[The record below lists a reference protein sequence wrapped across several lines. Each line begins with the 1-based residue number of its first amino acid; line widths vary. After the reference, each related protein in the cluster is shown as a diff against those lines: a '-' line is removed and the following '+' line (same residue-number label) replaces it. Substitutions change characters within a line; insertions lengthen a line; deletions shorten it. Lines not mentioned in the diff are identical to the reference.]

1 MSIPDY
7 GKQRHTGQINILF
20 RTLQNIGKGV
30 YKEKGSKFYG
40 YAYPCQSV
48 DTVKQHLER
57 LRKENSGCVHVC
69 YAYCLGSKKEDYR
82 YSDDGEPSNSAG
94 APIYGQIKS
103 FDLTNVLI
111 AVVRYYGGTN
121 LGVGGL
127 INAYRTAAKEAF
139 ENATIVE
146 DEDKME
152 FEINF
157 SYASMPF
164 IMNEI
169 KSSDCII
176 LEQKFD
182 EKPMLKLSVPISNDY
197 LMEYL
202 QNMKDV
208 KVLK

>member
-1 MSIPDY
+1 M
-7 GKQRHTGQINILF
+7 F
-20 RTLQNIGKGV
+20 RTLKNTGKGV

-48 DTVKQHLER
+48 EKVKEHLER
-57 LRKENSGCVHVC
+57 LRKENPGCVHVC
-69 YAYCLGSKKEDYR
+69 YAYCLGSKKEDWR

-103 FDLTNVLI
+103 FELTNVLV

-139 ENATIVE
+139 ENANIME
-146 DEDKME
+146 DEDRIVIE
-152 FEINF
+152 VYFT
-157 SYASMPF
+157 YAVMPF
-164 IMNEI
+164 VMNEV

-176 LEQKFD
+176 QEQKFED
-182 EKPMLKLSVPISNDY
+182 QPMLKISMPISNDY
-197 LMEYL
+197 LMEQL

-208 KVLK
+208 KVFK